1 MKKKIV
7 YISGADVFDV
17 NDVRAA
23 FDEVRSTLNLD
34 SDTILFGVPVDD
46 AVAVNT
52 SAVSKNESPNVVDT
66 VVESE
71 QNVVPEAFIATETD
85 ETDTESVQEIDVVE
99 KITEAPKIVAK
110 PARKPRK
117 AKTAIESVTSTETV
131 TPILSV
137 LSSQSDEEASVTEEQ
152 IDVVEN
158 IEMVDMQVD
167 NEEESPDTIDVQ
179 NEDISEMIKDD
190 IITPSSEIALEELFD
205 KITPLRED
213 VHPEQDL
220 ESTVPQ
226 ESSED
231 CNAEIDA
238 TLENLAS
245 EFADAQAKM
254 PQQKKSSERGK
265 IGKLK
270 NILPFKKMKRDD
282 TGLMGDLFGWAGIA
296 ANDEEFTIPGFFT
309 NAAAKK

>member
-23 FDEVRSTLNLD
+23 FDEVRNTLNLD
-34 SDTILFGVPVDD
+34 SDTILFGVPIDD
-46 AVAVNT
+46 AVAVDT
-52 SAVSKNESPNVVDT
+52 SAVVKNESPNMVDT
-66 VVESE
+66 ALKTEQDIVPESFVESE
-71 QNVVPEAFIATETD
+71 AEINPEEPDVEEIVEVPSIE
-85 ETDTESVQEIDVVE
+85 V
-99 KITEAPKIVAK
+99 K
-110 PARKPRK
+110 PARKSRK
-117 AKTAIESVTSTETV
+117 AKTITESTEPLTTV

-137 LSSQSDEEASVTEEQ
+137 LSAQSDEETHTTENQ
-152 IDVVEN
+152 IDVVESVK
-158 IEMVDMQVD
+158 MVDVQVN
-167 NEEESPDTIDVQ
+167 NEEETSDTIDIQ

-213 VHPEQDL
+213 VRPEQDS
-220 ESTVPQ
+220 ESPVAQ
-226 ESSED
+226 ENSED
-231 CNAEIDA
+231 LNGEMDA
-238 TLENLAS
+238 TLESLAS

-254 PQQKKSSERGK
+254 PPQKKNSERGK

-270 NILPFKKMKRDD
+270 NILPFKKIKRDD